1 MTASLISEGTFIIFN
16 RLADNK
22 KETGELGQNMYNK
35 YQLFSLLKSHT
46 LSSRVIRRENRQSM
60 YLSSLMGCKGILTS
74 QF

>member
-46 LSSRVIRRENRQSM
+46 S
-60 YLSSLMGCKGILTS
+60 ILTGDTERKS
-74 QF
+74 TINVSV